1 MFERDQ
7 WREVFY
13 TLGRNKLRTGL
24 TAFGVSWGIF
34 MLIVMLAAGT
44 GLQNGTKERFGGF
57 ATNSVYIWTQKT
69 TMAYKGL
76 PRNRWYQFKNSDIE
90 LLKSRVDEIDAL
102 APRNQLGG
110 FRGGNNVTRG
120 IKTGAFSVMG
130 DYPEIMQIQL
140 NKIIAGR
147 FLNENDLAEKRKV
160 CVIGSRVKDV
170 LFEKTE
176 DPIGEYIRVNG
187 VYFMVIGVFTTQK
200 SGDDAERDTQTIF
213 IPFSTFQQAFNFG
226 SMVGWFA
233 VKIKDEYSS
242 EEAEIKIKKVLAN
255 AHSIHPDDSRAIGSY
270 NSQKDFESM
279 NETFVGISWLTW
291 IVGSLTLLAGII
303 GISNI
308 MLVIIKERTL
318 EIGIRRAIGA
328 KPTKIISQIMMESVF
343 LTFVSGYFGLVAGVF
358 VVEVAGKFIEHE
370 FFKHPEINFEIAV
383 LALIILII
391 AGLLAGILPALKAIN
406 IKPVEALRANG

>member
-57 ATNSVYIWTQKT
+57 ASNSVYIWTQRT
-69 TMAYKGL
+69 TMPYKGL
-76 PRNRWYQFKNSDIE
+76 PRNRWYNFNNSDIDLIKNQVE
-90 LLKSRVDEIDAL
+90 EIDAL

-130 DYPEIMQIQL
+130 DYPEIIQIQL
-140 NKIIAGR
+140 NKITAGR
-147 FLNENDLAEKRKV
+147 FLNENDLKERRKV
-160 CVIGSRVKDV
+160 CVIGTRVKEV
-170 LFEKTE
+170 LFNHEE

-213 IPFSTFQQAFNFG
+213 IPFTTFQQAFNFG

-233 VKIKDEYSS
+233 VKIKDQYSS
-242 EEAEIKIKKVLAN
+242 EDAELKIKRVLAK

-270 NSQKDFESM
+270 NSQKDFENM
-279 NETFVGISWLTW
+279 NSTFVGISWLTW

-328 KPTKIISQIMMESVF
+328 RPTKIISQIMMESVF
-343 LTFVSGYFGLVAGVF
+343 LTFVSGYLGLVAGVF
-358 VVEVAGKFIEHE
+358 IVEVAGKFIEHE
-370 FFKHPEINFEIAV
+370 FFKHPEIDFSIAV
-383 LALIILII
+383 LALTILIV

>member
-391 AGLLAGILPALKAIN
+391 AGLLAGVLPALKAIN